1 MNAREEPNSSASKP
15 PKRMRKRFNIAT
27 ILVTLAAALAC
38 ALAAAYVTATL
49 LVLAIILT
57 SFVRS
62 RAAPSHAELQ
72 NFIDALHNSGL
83 APSPFPPLKIHGYQT
98 TWLILLSVKG
108 EHDVRADHHLLFRD
122 EIDATTWRSLKTRL
136 NHGSAVRV
144 NPKSNKRHFGL

>member
-1 MNAREEPNSSASKP
+1 MNATEEPNLLASEP
-15 PKRMRKRFNIAT
+15 SKRMRKRLRRAVT
-27 ILVTLAAALAC
+27 LVTITASLAC
-38 ALAAAYVTATL
+38 ALAAAYASTTL
-49 LVLAIILT
+49 LVLALIFV